1 MYQAMNQAHVSF
13 ELSLNQKL
21 PLADEAVLDALISAL
36 TAQSTTKRKLSLVNF
51 VNKSNKL
58 EFKDKAVLE
67 LLRYLYVGL
76 LDPVTFLK
84 EWKLHAL
91 KMLEIAQDALDRARR
106 RAKSIYKEALAALPE
121 SVFSAMIESRV
132 NITME
137 TLEKVVM
144 STMHS
149 YKDAHTSR
157 SESIVAILGSASQH
171 RLFAQLTPEDRTS
184 PTSDVAIRIQEGNP

>member
-21 PLADEAVLDALISAL
+21 PLADEAVLDAMISAL
-36 TAQSTTKRKLSLVNF
+36 TAQSTKKRKLSLVDF

-91 KMLEIAQDALDRARR
+91 KMLEVAQDALDRARR
-106 RAKSIYKEALAALPE
+106 RAKSIYEEALAALQE

-149 YKDAHTSR
+149 YEDAHTSR
-157 SESIVAILGSASQH
+157 SESIVAILGSASQ
-171 RLFAQLTPEDRTS
+171 Q
-184 PTSDVAIRIQEGNP
+184 

>member
-36 TAQSTTKRKLSLVNF
+36 TAQSTKKRKIPLVNF

-58 EFKDKAVLE
+58 ELKDKAVLE

-121 SVFSAMIESRV
+121 SLFSVMIESRV

-137 TLEKVVM
+137 TLEM
-144 STMHS
+144 S
-149 YKDAHTSR
+149 
-157 SESIVAILGSASQH
+157 
-171 RLFAQLTPEDRTS
+171 
-184 PTSDVAIRIQEGNP
+184 